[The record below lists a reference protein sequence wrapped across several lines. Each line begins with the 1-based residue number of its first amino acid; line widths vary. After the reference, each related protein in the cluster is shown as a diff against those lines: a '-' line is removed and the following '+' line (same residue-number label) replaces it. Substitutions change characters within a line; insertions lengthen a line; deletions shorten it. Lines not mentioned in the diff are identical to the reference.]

1 MHVLVEACAAVHSS
15 MQALLRRGTSVIVG
29 RGHALHASL
38 RTPQAGFCSA
48 VQTGMQALKRGGTF
62 VLVGMGAEACNC
74 FPSLTLVWKEAD
86 VKGCFRYT
94 NTVRLSVPSHHHM
107 L

>member
-1 MHVLVEACAAVHSS
+1 
-15 MQALLRRGTSVIVG
+15 
-29 RGHALHASL
+29 
-38 RTPQAGFCSA
+38 
-48 VQTGMQALKRGGTF
+48 MQALKRGGTF

-94 NTVRLSVPSHHHM
+94 NTVSISLPLTETFCGYLLTFCHHLHVSSAFMSVSSTDPQRDSLHWGCT
-107 L
+107 